1 MFTIKERCTLHPLAT
16 SGPFAKP
23 FVVEVELS
31 VFNMKTVLVSV
42 FSSEEDGTER
52 KLATG
57 KYEIK
62 PDMLKSLESKLREK
76 LGGEGQ

>member
-1 MFTIKERCTLHPLAT
+1 MFTIKERCALQPLAT
-16 SGPFAKP
+16 SGPFARP

-31 VFNMKTVLVSV
+31 VFNMKTVGVSV

-57 KYEIK
+57 KYEVR
-62 PDMLKSLESKLREK
+62 PDMLKGLEEKLREK
-76 LGGEGQ
+76 LRGDGQ

>member
-1 MFTIKERCTLHPLAT
+1 MLTIKERCTLQPLAT
-16 SGPFAKP
+16 SGPFARP

-31 VFNMKTVLVSV
+31 VFNMKTVGVSL

-52 KLATG
+52 RLAIG
-57 KYEIK
+57 RYEIK
-62 PDMLKSLESKLREK
+62 PDLLKSLEAKLREK